1 MKFKTRLRI
10 IFIIILL
17 LPLLLTFVAFI
28 SITISLLSL
37 QQGQDDVTLS
47 VFLEL
52 FKRTEHLIATPLII
66 DMTIALIFILIFT
79 GLLLTRWFQRSVFD
93 PISDLNTAMGRIRD
107 GNFDYTL
114 STDMGG
120 EIGDLYRKYEDMR
133 LRLKESAEDNQ
144 SRDMAGREL
153 VSNISHDLKTPIT
166 AIIGYV
172 EGILDGVADTSEKM
186 DKYIRTIY
194 VKAGD
199 MNQLIDELT
208 IYSGVDNNRIP
219 YNFHRLNVSD
229 YFRDCVEE
237 VGVDLEEK
245 KIRLEYTNLIPVDT
259 YIIADPE
266 QLKRVMNN
274 IIDNSVKYM
283 DKEQGRISITLAN
296 EEDSIR
302 VDIAD
307 NGRGIASKD
316 LLKIFDRFY
325 RSDSSRNSATGGSG
339 IGLSIVKKIIEAHG
353 GYIWASSTEGEGT
366 CISFVIRKYL
376 EIVS

>member
-1 MKFKTRLRI
+1 MKFKTRLWI
-10 IFIIILL
+10 IFMIILL
-17 LPLLLTFVAFI
+17 LPLLLTFIAFI
-28 SITISLLSL
+28 TITISLLRL
-37 QQGQDDVTLS
+37 QQEQSGVTLQA
-47 VFLEL
+47 FWEL
-52 FKRTEHLIATPLII
+52 FKHTDHLIATPLII
-66 DMTIALIFILIFT
+66 DMTIAFVCILIFT
-79 GLLLTRWFQRSVFD
+79 GLLLTKWFRRSIFD
-93 PISDLNTAMGRIRD
+93 PVSELNTAMGRIRD
-107 GNFDYTL
+107 GNFDYAL
-114 STDMGG
+114 GTDMGG

-133 LRLKESAEDNQ
+133 LRLKESAEDNLN
-144 SRDMAGREL
+144 RDKAGREL

-194 VKAGD
+194 IKAGD
-199 MNQLIDELT
+199 LNQLIDELT

-219 YNFHRLNVSD
+219 YNFHRLNISD

-245 KIRLEYTNLIPVDT
+245 KIRLEYTNLIPADT

-274 IIDNSVKYM
+274 IIDNSIKYM
-283 DKEQGRISITLAN
+283 DKEQGRISITLTD
-296 EEDSIR
+296 EEDNIR

-316 LLKIFDRFY
+316 LPKIFDRFY
-325 RSDSSRNSATGGSG
+325 RPDSSRNSATGGSG

-353 GYIWASSTEGEGT
+353 GYIWASSTEGEDT
-366 CISFVIRKYL
+366 CIHFVIRKYM
-376 EIVS
+376 EIE